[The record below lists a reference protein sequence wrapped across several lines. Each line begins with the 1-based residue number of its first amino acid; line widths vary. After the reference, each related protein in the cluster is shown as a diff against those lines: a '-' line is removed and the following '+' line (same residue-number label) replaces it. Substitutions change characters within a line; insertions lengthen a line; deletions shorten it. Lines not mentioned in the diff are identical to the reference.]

1 MPDAP
6 PSIALRFVEGA
17 VWSAARHL
25 LQIALS
31 LIALAVVAREVG
43 PEAYGMFGIAM
54 LVIGIAEMGAGG
66 ALTESIVQRKEL
78 EDGHIDA
85 TFWLSTIS
93 AIVLAVAIALFATP
107 LARLAGGE
115 QADNVLFVLGCIL
128 PVAVG
133 SRVPMA
139 LLARELRFR
148 ASAQI
153 GALATVLSCA
163 TGIVL
168 ALRGN
173 GIWTLVVME
182 AVRSGV
188 TLVCAFVSVSWRPR
202 ARGSWRHLRE
212 LSRVNAG
219 TLATYTVAYA
229 DLLLPRLLV
238 SHLLGAQALGLF
250 MLATRV
256 MTELSTLLTEPLRAV
271 TMTACARAQHAR
283 EELHRVILGLYRT
296 SRLVVFPA
304 FLGMAAIAP
313 WLVPLLFGPMWV
325 AAVPA
330 IQLLMLGGLRQ
341 ATGAYNSA
349 ILFGVGHVRSTLY
362 LFAAGCVLHL
372 VLFPLL
378 APWGVAGAAIAVLG
392 RQFASWPLACLLIKR
407 ATGLTIRRQIGD
419 AKAILLTAIAMAG
432 IVCSTA
438 WLLEPR
444 LPIAAVVVASILAGA
459 IGYAAGLR
467 LLAPATAVTVMT
479 IASAIFRRDRA
490 RLESVLSRAK

>member
-1 MPDAP
+1 MTDP
-6 PSIALRFVEGA
+6 PTSIALRFVEGA
-17 VWSAARHL
+17 VWSAARNL
-25 LQIALS
+25 LQTALS
-31 LIALAVVAREVG
+31 LVALAVVAREVG
-43 PEAYGMFGIAM
+43 PEAYGVFGIAM
-54 LVIGIAEMGAGG
+54 LVIGIAEMLAGG
-66 ALTESIVQRKEL
+66 SLTESIVQRKEI

-85 TFWLSTIS
+85 TFWLSTI
-93 AIVLAVAIALFATP
+93 AAFALAVAVALFATP
-107 LARLAGGE
+107 LARLAGGA
-115 QADNVLFVLGCIL
+115 QAANVLFVLGCFL

-153 GALATVLSCA
+153 SALATILSC
-163 TGIVL
+163 TMGIVL

-188 TLVCAFVSVSWRPR
+188 TLVGAFVAVSWRPR
-202 ARGSWRHLRE
+202 ARGSWRQLRE
-212 LSRVNAG
+212 LARFNAG
-219 TLATYTVAYA
+219 TLASYAVGYA

-256 MTELSTLLTEPLRAV
+256 LTELSNLLTAPLHAV
-271 TMTACARAQHAR
+271 AMAACAQAQNAR

-313 WLVPLLFGPMWV
+313 WLIPLLFGPKWD

-341 ATGAYNSA
+341 ATGAFNTV

-378 APWGVAGAAIAVLG
+378 APWGVAGAAVALLG
-392 RQFASWPLACLLIKR
+392 RQFASWPLACLLIQR
-407 ATGLTIRRQIGD
+407 ATGLTMRRQIGD
-419 AKAILLTAIAMAG
+419 AKAILLAAIAMAG
-432 IVCSTA
+432 IVFSTA

-444 LPIAAVVVASILAGA
+444 LPIAAVVVTSTLAGA

-467 LLAPATAVTVMT
+467 VLSPVTLDTVMAL
-479 IASAIFRRDRA
+479 ASAFFRRDRA
-490 RLESVLSRAK
+490 RLESVLSQMK